1 LAKERVSLWRLL
13 LKRPSGPPHDL
24 LTQPLLFLC
33 LGNICRSPFAA
44 AYFNAR
50 VKALGLPLP
59 LAHSAALLD
68 KPGRGTPVRLVQ
80 LAQGFGLDLSEHR
93 SKTVTSGQLR
103 QASAV
108 LVMDAGNAWDLW
120 TGHPQAFARTY
131 PLGIFEAPRPST
143 ALAQVPDPYDRS
155 PAESVA
161 CYQQIA
167 RCIDGLLAK
176 WMVARRPAL
185 IV

>member
-1 LAKERVSLWRLL
+1 MGG
-13 LKRPSGPPHDL
+13 LKAGLRTVGLRTTTD
-24 LTQPLLFLC
+24 Q
-33 LGNICRSPFAA
+33 R
-44 AYFNAR
+44 YF
-50 VKALGLPLP
+50 VYDG
-59 LAHSAALLD
+59 D
-68 KPGRGTPVRLVQ
+68 Q
-80 LAQGFGLDLSEHR
+80 M
-93 SKTVTSGQLR
+93 
-103 QASAV
+103 V

-131 PLGIFEAPRPST
+131 PLGIYEAPRPST